1 MFVKRM
7 EKYMTQDDKKILER
21 INAFANEVMPDIDPQ
36 KTQVSVQLEKLK
48 PIMQTIADEQGIA
61 LEDMFIKY
69 MDLASE
75 MAIITEQ
82 KMKNSLDMFTDK
94 TGVHFN

>member
-1 MFVKRM
+1 
-7 EKYMTQDDKKILER
+7 MTQDDKKILER
-21 INAFANEVMPDIDPQ
+21 INAYANEVMPDIDPQ

>member
-1 MFVKRM
+1 
-7 EKYMTQDDKKILER
+7 MTQDDKKILER
-21 INAFANEVMPDIDPQ
+21 INAFANEVMPNIDPQ

-48 PIMQTIADEQGIA
+48 PIMETIASEQGIS

-75 MAIITEQ
+75 TAVAKEQ
-82 KMKNSLDMFTDK
+82 ELKNAMEMFDNNNR
-94 TGVHFN
+94 F